1 MPFTEINGKTIFYS
15 WKPASRAGL
24 TLYFIHGLGS
34 AHSFWSPIIP
44 GLVEAGFSC
53 LAIDVP
59 GFGQSPYHG
68 KPHDL
73 HEITVDCIA
82 LLESLGKSLDRTI
95 IVGASMAGI
104 VCCEIAVRHQV
115 AGVVSV
121 GPICPG
127 PETKE
132 AFEHRVAVIKKDGLE
147 GIVNSV
153 DIPTRATGSKATK
166 TAEAFVR
173 SLIQSSNPEA
183 YMSLAQAIADA
194 PVPEYNK
201 IKVPLLCVAGQEDQV
216 AQLEDLALIGD
227 EWGAPS
233 KTELEVLFGV
243 GHWHSIEDADGT
255 EGCLKRFAK
264 KVTALVAN
272 GGE

>member
-1 MPFTEINGKTIFYS
+1 MPFTDINGKRIFYS

-24 TLYFIHGLGS
+24 TLFFIHGLGG
-34 AHSFWSPIIP
+34 AHSFWSPVIP

-73 HEITVDCIA
+73 HEIADDCVA
-82 LLESLGKSLDRTI
+82 LLQNLDKSLDRTI
-95 IVGASMAGI
+95 IIGASMAGI
-104 VCCEIAVRHQV
+104 VCCEIAVKHKI
-115 AGVVSV
+115 AGIVSV

-132 AFEHRVAVIKKDGLE
+132 AFDHRVEVVKKEGVE

-173 SLIQSSNPEA
+173 SLIQSSNAEA
-183 YMSLAQAIADA
+183 YLTLSQAIASA
-194 PVPEYNK
+194 SVP
-201 IKVPLLCVAGQEDQV
+201 D
-216 AQLEDLALIGD
+216 
-227 EWGAPS
+227 WGAPS

-243 GHWHSIEDADGT
+243 GHWHCIEDADGM
-255 EGCLKRFAK
+255 ESCLKRFAK
-264 KVTALVAN
+264 KVERKLPAF
-272 GGE
+272 